1 MNLSAMQKDLRSRK
15 PVKGNSLLESVN
27 RGTYS
32 KEDVTG
38 FFKGIKAGLTKN
50 ESARQNNIPKGSVWH
65 VFNSVQLWLFC
76 PSMMRILIVSAQE
89 LEVRTATSASAKMLR
104 KIEKYIA
111 HSLYSFWVRDFV
123 RRPKAGILP

>member
-15 PVKGNSLLESVN
+15 PAKGNSLLESVN

-65 VFNSVQLWLFC
+65 VFNSGVI
-76 PSMMRILIVSAQE
+76 S
-89 LEVRTATSASAKMLR
+89 
-104 KIEKYIA
+104 
-111 HSLYSFWVRDFV
+111 
-123 RRPKAGILP
+123 